1 MNTFINNLFFID
13 NIKIIEDVKGLI
25 KAAMFSCSCIKIM
38 SPTVDQLSNHFV
50 YNNLYKLVFN
60 KMSYS
65 AGNTKSKMV
74 ILYEPNIISYKI
86 ENSIWKLNL
95 IENNLDLNNIY
106 WNNLIDTR
114 RINWTTLKE
123 INPFYY
129 FL

>member
-1 MNTFINNLFFID
+1 MNTFINNLFFVD

-25 KAAMFSCSCIKIM
+25 KAAMFSYSCIKIM
-38 SPTVDQLSNHFV
+38 PPRVDQLSNNIV
-50 YNNLYKLVFN
+50 YKNEYNLIFN